1 MINITN
7 IGIRQM
13 LLASAL
19 VMAATGEASAQS
31 ASPEQ
36 PPSEATHFAQVDSS
50 KLSTAL
56 NGKTLIPTIEI
67 GYKAST
73 ANPAIIN
80 GHPAMFPVKTLIYP
94 DGRENFRIEYG
105 ILHADANQH
114 QSFKSGMRFQVTKV
128 IIKDDC
134 LELEIPMFTEGAI
147 LDKSFRGDVK
157 FMFGK
162 GWQSSMTTES
172 VLQTVMRYLPDTE
185 TIAKAK
191 AEAERVR
198 AEEAEKARIA
208 AETIAKA
215 KAEAE
220 RVRAEEAEKA
230 RIAAEQP
237 PSEANQAKSNVGGTG
252 TNAGPLEAGY
262 AAERRGDFQAA
273 FLLYEP
279 LAKQGNAKAQFQLGH
294 MYHEGNGVPQD
305 YVKAL
310 EWFRRA
316 ADQGNAD
323 AQINLG
329 SMYYV
334 GQVVLQDYA
343 EALKLYRKA
352 ADQGNARAQKLITSL
367 NLNEKTVEQ
376 QMAKSTVPV
385 LPDPHLQHPKEAR
398 AALSFLER
406 DLTISTDFAGDPE
419 PGLASLQSINGGL
432 CHLRCGFHLAVG
444 FGEGG
449 VQNSEFE
456 FALSDINMETISYH
470 KDAIGRAILSF
481 DTSDGTPRF
490 SRRDREMDMNQKVLS
505 PWSEWEGTDKGLCRA
520 KGDEDSLERDMKA
533 LAFLAKE
540 CGATPSPF

>member
-1 MINITN
+1 MNITN

-19 VMAATGEASAQS
+19 VMAASGEASAQS

-252 TNAGPLEAGY
+252 TDAGSLEDGL
-262 AAERRGDFQAA
+262 AAEKRGDWKAA
-273 FLLYEP
+273 FVLLSP
-279 LAKQGNAKAQFQLGH
+279 LAKQGNPVAELHIGYMWETDKGIQAPDHSPTAMGQTGLTGSQYNASQWYQLSAEQGNANAQVNYGKMQKRVIDYHMKSSGCATIRDDSHPILSALSRLLPPCRDSAGIDWEAEYATGVIPWFRKAADQGDSDGQYMLGY
-294 MYHEGNGVPQD
+294 MYYEGKGVPED
-305 YVKAL
+305 YAEAMK
-310 EWFRRA
+310 WFRKA

-323 AQINLG
+323 AKVSLKI
-329 SMYYV
+329 V
-334 GQVVLQDYA
+334 ERQVEQDKEQA
-343 EALKLYRKA
+343 KEQAKEQKA
-352 ADQGNARAQKLITSL
+352 ADAYGRTPEGKQQHCQANCNSDKSRCESNNAYDRALLTGSEQGIASGLVLGSIKDCY
-367 NLNEKTVEQ
+367 NEE
-376 QMAKSTVPV
+376 
-385 LPDPHLQHPKEAR
+385 R
-398 AALSFLER
+398 NCAAS
-406 DLTISTDFAGDPE
+406 
-419 PGLASLQSINGGL
+419 
-432 CHLRCGFHLAVG
+432 C
-444 FGEGG
+444 
-449 VQNSEFE
+449 
-456 FALSDINMETISYH
+456 
-470 KDAIGRAILSF
+470 K
-481 DTSDGTPRF
+481 
-490 SRRDREMDMNQKVLS
+490 
-505 PWSEWEGTDKGLCRA
+505 
-520 KGDEDSLERDMKA
+520 
-533 LAFLAKE
+533 
-540 CGATPSPF
+540 

>member
-1 MINITN
+1 
-7 IGIRQM
+7 M

-105 ILHADANQH
+105 ILHADANQY

-198 AEEAEKARIA
+198 AEEAE
-208 AETIAKA
+208 T
-215 KAEAE
+215 
-220 RVRAEEAEKA
+220 A
-230 RIAAEQP
+230 RIAAEQAQTAQRA
-237 PSEANQAKSNVGGTG
+237 EAERAKAAAEQARAEAQAKADT
-252 TNAGPLEAGY
+252 L
-262 AAERRGDFQAA
+262 AAQRREESEKKIPPA
-273 FLLYEP
+273 LL
-279 LAKQGNAKAQFQLGH
+279 ARAKAGDAEAQYEVGH
-294 MYHEGNGVPQD
+294 IFASGDKGIEKD
-305 YVKAL
+305 DAEAAK
-310 EWFRRA
+310 WFRKA

-323 AQINLG
+323 GQYKLG
-329 SMYYV
+329 FIFYN
-334 GQVVLQDYA
+334 GQGVPQDYA
-343 EALKLYRKA
+343 EAMKWFRKAVDQGDADAQNALGAMYYHGYGVPKDYAEAMKWYRKAVNQGNAEAQSNIGGMYANGEGVPQDYAEAAKWYRKA
-352 ADQGNARAQKLITSL
+352 ADQGNADGQVGVGVMYQIGQGVPKDDAEAMKWYRKAADQGDADAQEDITR
-367 NLNEKTVEQ
+367 LNEERDAAAQ
-376 QMAKSTVPV
+376 QKAADAYRRTPEGKQQCQADCNSAKSRCESNNIT
-385 LPDPHLQHPKEAR
+385 KEAIGHSMESGM
-398 AALSFLER
+398 AA
-406 DLTISTDFAGDPE
+406 
-419 PGLASLQSINGGL
+419 GLVLGSIKNCNNEESS
-432 CHLRCGFHLAVG
+432 CHEAC
-444 FGEGG
+444 
-449 VQNSEFE
+449 
-456 FALSDINMETISYH
+456 
-470 KDAIGRAILSF
+470 
-481 DTSDGTPRF
+481 TS
-490 SRRDREMDMNQKVLS
+490 N
-505 PWSEWEGTDKGLCRA
+505 
-520 KGDEDSLERDMKA
+520 
-533 LAFLAKE
+533 
-540 CGATPSPF
+540 